1 MESLGLLDL
10 LIAGQVLPTDS
21 VVHRL
26 DPRTRL
32 LGWLSLVVLLVGAS
46 RVGTAALV
54 LGGVAGLVALA
65 RVPLRYAF
73 QSLRLMLPWLAVVA
87 LIQVVFRVGD
97 VPGCSPLVTWGW
109 WKLTMCTLMAAFL
122 TLVRFAGL
130 VLVMSLGA
138 WTLSVPDVMRALEYL
153 VSPLD
158 RLGLPAH
165 ELAMAGGIAMR
176 FVPTMALELER
187 LQKAQLAR
195 GGDLGG
201 RRGGLVQRA
210 RATLPLLVPLFVLAL
225 RRAERL
231 AEAMEARAYRGGRG
245 RGRYVRLH
253 FQGRDWLAAILI
265 ALFVAGVLFVNSV

>member
-1 MESLGLLDL
+1 MESLGLLDFL
-10 LIAGQVLPTDS
+10 VAGQVLPTDS
-21 VVHRL
+21 ALHRL
-26 DPRTRL
+26 DPRARL
-32 LGWLSLVVLLVGAS
+32 VGWLSLVVLLVGAG
-46 RVGTAALV
+46 RVGTAVLV
-54 LGGVAGLVALA
+54 LVGVAGLVALA
-65 RVPLRYAF
+65 RVPLRYAL
-73 QSLRLMLPWLAVVA
+73 QGLRLMLPWLAVIA

-97 VPGCSPLVTWGW
+97 VPGCRPLVAWGW
-109 WKLTMCTLMAAFL
+109 WKLTMCTLGAALL

-138 WTLSVPDVMRALEYL
+138 WTLSVPDIMRALEYL

-165 ELAMAGGIAMR
+165 ELAMVGGIAMR

-195 GGDLGG
+195 GADLGK
-201 RRGGLVQRA
+201 RRGGFLQRV
-210 RATLPLLVPLFVLAL
+210 RGTLPLLVPLFVLAL

-245 RGRYVRLH
+245 RGHYVRLR
-253 FQGRDWLAAILI
+253 FRPRDWLAAGLM
-265 ALFVAGVLFVNSV
+265 VLFMVTVWLVNGL